1 MIEHAAAHNPFQ
13 AIHANAWAEPLDV
26 PSLNDGV
33 SDLILKR
40 IEQVRSAGADGDAAL
55 GSTSVLLLG
64 PAGSGKTHLFARL
77 RKRAGRR
84 AVFILS
90 RPEIGVDPGPRQV
103 LASIVDSLRRSVAGD
118 EHKQIDVIVGEML
131 ASFAGET
138 PRYPFT
144 LLDDKRREP
153 REKQRELIARILDQ
167 VEERFPEIW
176 PTYLERLLWVPFCFE
191 EKQKQRGLLAWLSG
205 REPDPIEL
213 DRIGA
218 AGPLSDIDVM
228 PALRTLGVAAA
239 FGAPIVLVFDQLEN
253 LAEEGGKTGRILAHA
268 RLVSELRDTVRGL
281 VIVQMALDSEW
292 ATRIHPVLHGSDRAR
307 LEETVKHLSLPTAD
321 ERRALL
327 DRWREALPEEDRQKP
342 PPYPFSPKDVSAW
355 IHSDGMTPRMLMQAC
370 GEAYLRAQTSPAPEE
385 VANEAVDK
393 GSAGEAVPHA
403 DTSGLSAPSAPNEP
417 ASHEERLEIQWNEAL
432 ARARIAIDEA
442 AEQARGV
449 PPERIA
455 GGLLAALR
463 LLAVEVNGP
472 AAKGLFSLR
481 VSLPAPAVTREV
493 VIAQQPHPKSLA
505 AVVRE
510 AARLAEARPVLVLR
524 ERALAILP
532 TWKDV
537 NKQLAAF
544 TATLRAEFA
553 PLDRED
559 IARLLALSDYLT
571 SARSLDISAADG
583 QPIPYNDVARWAAQ
597 ALEPALWGPLQRI
610 LAQPATAVAAPPIA
624 MPPTPPSPA
633 PSAPPT
639 GPIPLPSRPSKEGA
653 PAGARMP
660 LDSVRAAIQ
669 RLRVASVDRL
679 VREAKASDKAL
690 TRGAVIEELR
700 RLPVQFFGDAIV
712 ALKGEAPW
720 R

>member
-1 MIEHAAAHNPFQ
+1 MIERAALYNPFQ
-13 AIHANAWAEPLDV
+13 AIHADAWAAPIDV
-26 PSLNDGV
+26 ASINRDV
-33 SDLILKR
+33 SDLILHR
-40 IEQVRSAGADGDAAL
+40 IEQVRRAGEGGDAAL
-55 GSTSVLLLG
+55 SSTSVLLLG

-90 RPEIGVDPGPRQV
+90 RPEIGFDPAPRHV

-118 EHKQIDVIVGEML
+118 EHKQIDAIVGEIL
-131 ASFAGET
+131 ASFAGEST
-138 PRYPFT
+138 RYPFT

-153 REKQRELIARILDQ
+153 REKQRELIERILDQ

-176 PTYLERLLWVPFCFE
+176 PAYLERLLWVPFCFE

-218 AGPLSDIDVM
+218 SGPLSDIDVM

-239 FGAPIVLVFDQLEN
+239 FGAPLVLVFDQLEN

-307 LEETVKHLSLPTAD
+307 LEETVKHLSLPTAE

-327 DRWREALPEEDRQKP
+327 DHWREALPEADREKP
-342 PPYPFSPKDVSAW
+342 PPYPFSPEDVSAW

-370 GEAYLRAQTSPAPEE
+370 GEAYLRAQTSPAPGEAAHKGAAIE
-385 VANEAVDK
+385 AAPPANGSG
-393 GSAGEAVPHA
+393 GSAP
-403 DTSGLSAPSAPNEP
+403 PAPNEP
-417 ASHEERLEIQWNEAL
+417 ASQEERLEIQWNEAL
-432 ARARIAIDEA
+432 ARARLEIDEA

-463 LLAVEVNGP
+463 LLGVEVNGP
-472 AAKGLFSLR
+472 PAKGFLSLR

-493 VIAQQPHPKSLA
+493 FIAQQPHPKSLA
-505 AVVRE
+505 AAVRE
-510 AARLAEARPVLVLR
+510 AARLAEAHPVLVLR
-524 ERALAILP
+524 ERALTILP
-532 TWKDV
+532 TWKDA
-537 NKQLAAF
+537 NKQIAAF
-544 TATLRAEFA
+544 TAMPRAELA

-583 QPIPYNDVARWAAQ
+583 RPIPYKDVAQWAAK
-597 ALEPALWGPLQRI
+597 ALDPALWGPLQRI
-610 LAQPATAVAAPPIA
+610 LAQPAAPVAAPPG
-624 MPPTPPSPA
+624 PTPQKPPSPA
-633 PSAPPT
+633 PPAPPS
-639 GPIPLPSRPSKEGA
+639 GKVPLPSGPSKEGA
-653 PAGARMP
+653 PAVARTTFEI
-660 LDSVRAAIQ
+660 VRAAIQ

-690 TRGAVIEELR
+690 TRAAVTEELR
-700 RLPVQFFGDAIV
+700 RLPVQFFGEAIV
-712 ALKGEAPW
+712 ALKGEGEGEAPW

>member
-1 MIEHAAAHNPFQ
+1 MIERAALYNPFQ
-13 AIHANAWAEPLDV
+13 AIHADAWAAPIDV
-26 PSLNDGV
+26 ASINRDV
-33 SDLILKR
+33 SDLILHR
-40 IEQVRSAGADGDAAL
+40 IEQVRRAGEGGDAAL
-55 GSTSVLLLG
+55 SSTSVLLLG

-90 RPEIGVDPGPRQV
+90 RPEIGFDPAPRHV

-118 EHKQIDVIVGEML
+118 EHKQIDAIVGEIL
-131 ASFAGET
+131 ASFAGEST
-138 PRYPFT
+138 RYPFT

-153 REKQRELIARILDQ
+153 REKQRELIERILDQ

-176 PTYLERLLWVPFCFE
+176 PAYLERLLWVPFCFE

-218 AGPLSDIDVM
+218 SGPLSDIDVM

-253 LAEEGGKTGRILAHA
+253 LAEESGKTGRILAHA

-307 LEETVKHLSLPTAD
+307 LEETVKHLSLPTPE

-327 DRWREALPEEDRQKP
+327 DRWREALPEADRQKP
-342 PPYPFSPKDVSAW
+342 PPYPFSPDDVSAW
-355 IHSDGMTPRMLMQAC
+355 IRSDGMTPRMLMQAC

-385 VANEAVDK
+385 VEGGASKSRA
-393 GSAGEAVPHA
+393 
-403 DTSGLSAPSAPNEP
+403 TAPNEP
-417 ASHEERLEIQWNEAL
+417 ASHQERLEIQWNEAL
-432 ARARIAIDEA
+432 ARARLEIDEA
-442 AEQARGV
+442 ATQARGV

-455 GGLLAALR
+455 GGMLAALR
-463 LLAVEVNGP
+463 LLGAEVNGP

-493 VIAQQPHPKSLA
+493 IIAQQPHPKSLA
-505 AVVRE
+505 AALRE
-510 AARLAEARPVLVLR
+510 ATRLADAHPVLVLR
-524 ERALAILP
+524 ERALTILP

-537 NKQLAAF
+537 NKQLATF
-544 TATLRAEFA
+544 TATPRAEFA

-583 QPIPYNDVARWAAQ
+583 RPIPYNDVARWSAQ

-610 LAQPATAVAAPPIA
+610 LAQPAALTAAPPVP
-624 MPPTPPSPA
+624 MPPAPPGPAPPSA
-633 PSAPPT
+633 QL
-639 GPIPLPSRPSKEGA
+639 PLPSGPSKEGA
-653 PAGARMP
+653 HAGARTAFEI
-660 LDSVRAAIQ
+660 VRAAIQ
-669 RLRVASVDRL
+669 RLRVASVDRV

-690 TRGAVIEELR
+690 TRSAVTEELR

-712 ALKGEAPW
+712 ALKSEGEAPW

>member
-1 MIEHAAAHNPFQ
+1 MIERAALSNPFQ
-13 AIHANAWAEPLDV
+13 AIHADAWAAPIDVESLNLDV
-26 PSLNDGV
+26 SN
-33 SDLILKR
+33 LILYR
-40 IEQVRSAGADGDAAL
+40 IDQVRRAGEGGDAAL
-55 GSTSVLLLG
+55 SSTSVLLLG

-90 RPEIGVDPGPRQV
+90 RPEIGVDPAPRHV

-153 REKQRELIARILDQ
+153 REKQQDLIARILDQ
-167 VEERFPEIW
+167 VEARFPEIW
-176 PTYLERLLWVPFCFE
+176 PTYLERLLSVPFCFE

-218 AGPLSDIDVM
+218 SGPLSDIDVM

-307 LEETVKHLSLPTAD
+307 LEETVKHLSLPTAE

-327 DRWREALPEEDRQKP
+327 DRWREALPEADRQKP
-342 PPYPFSPKDVSAW
+342 PPYPFSPEDVSAW

-385 VANEAVDK
+385 AIDEGGASKPGPAANK
-393 GSAGEAVPHA
+393 TGS
-403 DTSGLSAPSAPNEP
+403 SGLPAPNEP
-417 ASHEERLEIQWNEAL
+417 ASHHERLEIQWNEAL
-432 ARARIAIDEA
+432 ARARLEIDEA

-455 GGLLAALR
+455 GGMLAALR
-463 LLAVEVNGP
+463 LLGAEVNGP
-472 AAKGLFSLR
+472 AAKGFVSLR
-481 VSLPAPAVTREV
+481 VSLPAPTVTREV
-493 VIAQQPHPKSLA
+493 IIAQQPHPKSLA

-510 AARLAEARPVLVLR
+510 ATRLADAHPVLILR
-524 ERALAILP
+524 ERALTILP

-537 NKQLAAF
+537 NKQIAAF
-544 TATLRAEFA
+544 TATPRAEFA

-559 IARLLALSDYLT
+559 IARLLALSNYLT

-583 QPIPYNDVARWAAQ
+583 RPIPYNDVARWSAQ

-610 LAQPATAVAAPPIA
+610 LAQPAAPIAAPPVPV
-624 MPPTPPSPA
+624 PPTPPAPPA
-633 PSAPPT
+633 PPS
-639 GPIPLPSRPSKEGA
+639 GQLPLPSRPSKEGA
-653 PAGARMP
+653 HAGARTAFEI
-660 LDSVRAAIQ
+660 VRAAIQ

-690 TRGAVIEELR
+690 TRGAVTEELR

-712 ALKGEAPW
+712 VLKGEGEGNAPW